1 MENQSPLARE
11 GKLNF
16 EPTFFGK
23 VMAFFAL
30 AIACSCGGV
39 YIASNYFMDDF
50 IRTPSLMWVVFILQ
64 LALVFT
70 AKYWSTKH
78 PINRLLFVAFAFI
91 SGVTLAPLL
100 TIVAASPDG
109 VGIITK
115 ALLATTL
122 MFGATAVFG
131 WTTKMN
137 LASLGGFLMISLI
150 GLIVVG
156 IIGIFI
162 PWSNT
167 MEMIY
172 SGAGVLIFSGFVVY
186 DVNKLKYYPED
197 RYIDAA
203 LNLYLD
209 IFNLFIFI
217 LRLILARRD

>member
-1 MENQSPLARE
+1 MENQSPIARE

-30 AIACSCGGV
+30 AIACSCAGV
-39 YIASNYFMDDF
+39 YLASNYFMDNF
-50 IRTPSLMWVVFILQ
+50 IAMPSLMWIITIIE

-70 AKYWSTKH
+70 ARMWSTKY
-78 PINRLLFVAFAFI
+78 PINRLLFAAFAFI
-91 SGVTLAPLL
+91 SGVTIAPLIAIL
-100 TIVAASPDG
+100 AASPEG
-109 VGIITK
+109 VAIITK

-122 MFGATAVFG
+122 MFGATAIFG

-137 LASLGGFLMISLI
+137 LSSLKGFLMISLI
-150 GLIVVG
+150 GLLIVG
-156 IIGIFI
+156 LIGIFI

-186 DVNKLKYYPED
+186 DINKLKYYPED

-217 LRLILARRD
+217 LRLIMSRRD